1 MGIKME
7 STLATNLNPVLSITK
22 DCAVLYTNEAG
33 KLLLHEWGVKVGEKL
48 PLNIGDLVQRVI
60 SRNSP
65 EKLEVKVGSRFY
77 LFVFSPF
84 PEVERVNIS
93 GFDIS
98 DQNKLDIETQG
109 NLKRSHELLN
119 LMEEALRKSH
129 NYLEEK
135 VKERTAELENTVLF
149 LKESQGSL
157 SEAQAMAHIGNWSQD
172 IVTGGVHWSDEAY
185 RIFGFKPQETGVTY
199 DAFLSHVHP
208 DDRDYVVN
216 KIRQALN
223 GNLFDIEYRI
233 ILTDGIERIIHETF
247 KVIFDKNSN
256 PIQLKGIV
264 QDVTDRKRAEEAF
277 NNIEIARKKEI
288 HHRIKNNLQVISSLL
303 DLQAE
308 KFRNKSNINYSEV
321 VEAFRESQDRVI
333 SMALIHEEL
342 YKGKDTDTINFSSY
356 IEELTD
362 NLFLTYKLENI
373 DVSLS
378 IDMEENLFFDMDTA
392 VPLGMIVNELVS
404 NSFKHAFSGRN
415 KGEIQIKL
423 QREEKIEYLKC
434 ITRNSKNTTFV
445 LTVSDNGV
453 GIPNN
458 LNFEKLDS
466 LGLQLVTTLV
476 DQLDGELNLN
486 RENWTVFII
495 RFMVKENNNP
505 EMISTPQLI

>member
-7 STLATNLNPVLSITK
+7 SSLATNLNPILSITK
-22 DCAVLYTNEAG
+22 DCIVLYTNEAG
-33 KLLLHEWGVKVGEKL
+33 KPLLHEWGVKVGQKL
-48 PLNIGDLVQRVI
+48 PLSIGDLVQKVI

-65 EKLEVKVGSRFY
+65 EKLEVIVGNR
-77 LFVFSPF
+77 LFLVVFSPLH
-84 PEVERVNIS
+84 EIERVNIS

-98 DQNKLDIETQG
+98 DQKKLEIKTQENANKNDEFF
-109 NLKRSHELLN
+109 N
-119 LMEEALRKSH
+119 LMEEVLKKSH
-129 NYLEEK
+129 ENLEEK
-135 VKERTAELENTVLF
+135 VKERTAELEKAVIS
-149 LKESQGSL
+149 LKESERSL
-157 SEAQAMAHIGNWSQD
+157 SEAQAIAHIGNWSRD
-172 IVTGGVHWSDEAY
+172 IATDELHWSDEAY

-199 DAFLSHVHP
+199 DAFLSKVHP
-208 DDRDYVVN
+208 DDRDYVIN
-216 KIRQALN
+216 KVRQALN
-223 GNLFDIEYRI
+223 GNLFDIEYR
-233 ILTDGIERIIHETF
+233 LFRTDGVERIVHETF
-247 KVIFDKNSN
+247 KVIFNKDNN
-256 PIQLKGIV
+256 PIQMKGIV
-264 QDVTDRKRAEEAF
+264 QDITDRKRAEETL

-308 KFRNKSNINYSEV
+308 KFRNKNNISYSEV

-342 YKGKDTDTINFSSY
+342 YKGKNTDTINFSSY

-423 QREEKIEYLKC
+423 HKEENAEYIKC
-434 ITRNSKNTTFV
+434 ITGNSKGTTFV

-453 GIPNN
+453 GIPEN

-466 LGLQLVTTLV
+466 LGLQLVTALV
-476 DQLDGELNLN
+476 DQLDGELDLK

-495 RFMVKENNNP
+495 RFTVRENNNP
-505 EMISTPQLI
+505 EMMPTPQLI